1 KRLEIVPKVPIE
13 KKKQGTLPLERLW
26 SYLTIKQL
34 LDQRDASDD
43 TEPADKENSPE
54 KKALALA
61 LKYEFVTPLTSLVVV
76 KPNATNAVN
85 AESVD
90 KAAPGGAGFAGV
102 PLSVNLARP
111 MASHAAFGL
120 SGPGFYPAAP
130 AAPGAYFSAVPASL
144 DVQEEALDVEDYSFE
159 GQSAASA
166 PSLYH
171 RASTITRA
179 GSSTMPRFNFYKKR
193 RPASAVSFSSH
204 SGYITTPAP
213 PLYFPTYATAPPSLP
228 TLADFHL
235 QDYSWLESVLDASA
249 SSIVLPTND
258 TTVTLKLSKETEAP
272 KEASGDAEC
281 SNAVEGGAGLCVYL
295 TRCDGV
301 KDITLDVYKTTYCTL
316 SQGFAGV
323 CCQQKKIDLKH

>member
-1 KRLEIVPKVPIE
+1 MI
-13 KKKQGTLPLERLW
+13 
-26 SYLTIKQL
+26 YLT
-34 LDQRDASDD
+34 
-43 TEPADKENSPE
+43 
-54 KKALALA
+54 
-61 LKYEFVTPLTSLVVV
+61 
-76 KPNATNAVN
+76 
-85 AESVD
+85 
-90 KAAPGGAGFAGV
+90 
-102 PLSVNLARP
+102 
-111 MASHAAFGL
+111 
-120 SGPGFYPAAP
+120 SG
-130 AAPGAYFSAVPASL
+130 AVPASL
-144 DVQEEALDVEDYSFE
+144 DVQEDALDVEDYSLE
-159 GQSAASA
+159 D
-166 PSLYH
+166 
-171 RASTITRA
+171 
-179 GSSTMPRFNFYKKR
+179 
-193 RPASAVSFSSH
+193 

-213 PLYFPTYATAPPSLP
+213 PLYFPTSATAPPATSLP

-323 CCQQKKIDLKH
+323 CCQQKKIDLTH